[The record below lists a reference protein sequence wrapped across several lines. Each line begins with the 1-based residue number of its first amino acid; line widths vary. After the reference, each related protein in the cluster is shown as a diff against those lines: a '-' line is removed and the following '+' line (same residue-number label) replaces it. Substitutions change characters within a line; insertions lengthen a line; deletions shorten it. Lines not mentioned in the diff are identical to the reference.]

1 MINEQ
6 NSLFLFIDVQE
17 KLVAMLTKD
26 KAKKKAS
33 ILAQAATLMG
43 LTAL

>member
-17 KLVAMLTKD
+17 KLVAMLTKEYVNSMKGGYKSLSD
-26 KAKKKAS
+26 
-33 ILAQAATLMG
+33 
-43 LTAL
+43 